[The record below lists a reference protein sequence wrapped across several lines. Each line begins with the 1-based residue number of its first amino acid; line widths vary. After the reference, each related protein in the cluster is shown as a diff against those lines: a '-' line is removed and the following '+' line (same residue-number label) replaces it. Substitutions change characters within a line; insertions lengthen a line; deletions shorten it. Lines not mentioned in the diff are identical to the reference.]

1 MKSQKKIEEMQTV
14 DTKQSKLAD
23 TLDAHA
29 LSRRNFLKTT
39 AAATAALSLGPFFLR
54 TLSAAENSGKTG
66 WKMAPQRTEFNKD
79 AIVLKCACYYP
90 NAGDIGNGIHWETF
104 NFLEN
109 EFNGR
114 LKFERYFGQSLH
126 SLTDGFKALRA
137 GLSHI
142 AQAYPL
148 NNQGAFDLTMG
159 DGLPFLYNN
168 VAVATQTMESMY
180 PKWFKPEF
188 ERQGI
193 YLGWIPFFDVQGII
207 CKKPIRKMEDL
218 KGQRIMGFGGAVLR
232 DTLIGLGATPVFT
245 SAPDTFIALQRG
257 VVDGVAWAAGSIIP
271 WRFHEVAKYLT
282 ITGLSCTAINYG
294 VNKEKFHSLPPDFQK
309 ELYFKM
315 RLAGNHMSEGYTKLE
330 DRGYAELREKGV
342 EIIQLEPDEKARWH
356 AVGDTVWEKF
366 IVANEK
372 KGLNAREFAKDFK
385 ATAAK
390 YNAMSIPEIREYVQ
404 NPQNMIHGI
413 IDGF

>member
-1 MKSQKKIEEMQTV
+1 MKSEVQTEGMQTV
-14 DTKQSKLAD
+14 DGKKDKLANA
-23 TLDAHA
+23 LEAHA
-29 LSRRNFLKTT
+29 VSRRNFLKTSI
-39 AAATAALSLGPFFLR
+39 ASTAALSIGPFFLR
-54 TLSAAENSGKTG
+54 NVSAAENPHIKD
-66 WKMAPQRTEFNKD
+66 WQVAPQRKEFNKD
-79 AIVLKCACYYP
+79 AITLKCACYYP
-90 NAGDIGNGIHWETF
+90 NAGDIGSGIHWETF

-148 NNQGAFDLTMG
+148 NNQGAFDLCMG

-180 PKWFKPEF
+180 PKWFKSEF
-188 ERQGI
+188 EHQGI
-193 YLGWIPFFDVQGII
+193 YLGWIPFFDVQAII

-232 DTLIGLGATPVFT
+232 DTLIALGATPVFT

-294 VNKEKFHSLPPDFQK
+294 INKEKFDSFTPDFQK
-309 ELYFKM
+309 ELYYKM

-330 DRGYAELREKGV
+330 DRGHKELHEKGV
-342 EIIQLEPDEKARWH
+342 EIITLAPDEKARWH
-356 AVGDTVWEKF
+356 EVGDTIWEKF
-366 IVANEK
+366 IAMNEK
-372 KGLNAREFAKDFK
+372 KGFKAREFAIDFK

-390 YNAMSIPEIREYVQ
+390 YNAMSIPELRSYVQ
-404 NPQNMIHGI
+404 DPKNMVHGI

>member
-1 MKSQKKIEEMQTV
+1 MKSGVKTDTMQTV
-14 DTKQSKLAD
+14 APTKDKLTDA
-23 TLDAHA
+23 LEAHA
-29 LSRRNFLKTT
+29 LSRRSFLKNT
-39 AAATAALSLGPFFLR
+39 AVATAALSLGPFFLR
-54 TLSAAENSGKTG
+54 NLSAAEQVAEAG
-66 WKMAPQRTEFNKD
+66 WQMAQQRTAFNKD

-90 NAGDIGNGIHWETF
+90 NAGDIGSGIHWETF

-109 EFNGR
+109 QFEGR

-168 VAVATQTMESMY
+168 VAVATQTMEAMY

-193 YLGWIPFFDVQGII
+193 YLGWIPFFDVQAII
-207 CKKPIRKMEDL
+207 CKKPIRTMADL

-271 WRFHEVAKYLT
+271 WRFHEVAKYMT
-282 ITGLSCTAINYG
+282 ITGLTCTAINYG
-294 VNKEKFHSLPPDFQK
+294 VNKEKFDSLPKDFQK
-309 ELYFKM
+309 ELYYKM

-330 DRGYAELREKGV
+330 DRGHQELRDKGV
-342 EIIQLEPDEKARWH
+342 EIITLAPEEKARWH

-366 IVANEK
+366 IAMNEK

-390 YNAMSIPEIREYVQ
+390 YNAMSIPELRAYVQ
-404 NPQNMIHGI
+404 NPDTMIHGI